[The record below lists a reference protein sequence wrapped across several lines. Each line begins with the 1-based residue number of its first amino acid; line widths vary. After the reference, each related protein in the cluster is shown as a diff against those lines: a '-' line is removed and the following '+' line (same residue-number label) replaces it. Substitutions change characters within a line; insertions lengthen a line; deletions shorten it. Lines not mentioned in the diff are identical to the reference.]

1 MSNVTVQGACA
12 IETGEVTALR
22 PTPERTGDRRPGV
35 TVRLRLSAI
44 RPADSPR
51 GNGADAE
58 HVARLTAI
66 EGPLPPILV
75 DRRTLRV
82 IDGTHRLLAAAAA
95 GLTTIEAEFFDG
107 PAEEAFLRAVQANV
121 THGLPLSQEDR
132 RRAAARIVTSHP
144 HMSDRAIADV
154 SGLSAKTVAIVRR
167 ALGPS
172 TAQPAARIGRD
183 GRIHPLDKAAG
194 RHRAARLI
202 AENPDASLREIGRLA
217 GVSPA
222 TVSDVRKRLASGI
235 PPAGDPVPAAS
246 PAPGRAPAP
255 EPARV
260 PAAEPEPLDLGK
272 LIGNLLRDPALRTK
286 EDGRQLLRLLHHTAR
301 ERPDLCKLAT
311 VVPPH
316 CAEVVHGLARHY
328 AEMWLEF
335 AQQLG

>member
-1 MSNVTVQGACA
+1 MTAPGARTL
-12 IETGEVTALR
+12 EPGEVTALR
-22 PTPERTGDRRPGV
+22 TAPEYPGDRRTGA
-35 TVRLRLSAI
+35 TVRLPLSTL

-144 HMSDRAIADV
+144 HMSDRAIAGI
-154 SGLSAKTVAIVRR
+154 SGLSAKTVALVRR

-183 GRIHPLDKAAG
+183 GKIHPLDKAAG

-202 AENPDASLREIGRLA
+202 AENPSASLREIGRRA

-235 PPAGDPVPAAS
+235 PPAGDPVPAAA
-246 PAPGRAPAP
+246 PAAPCRTAAP
-255 EPARV
+255 EPA
-260 PAAEPEPLDLGK
+260 PAAEPAPPDLGE
-272 LIGNLLRDPALRTK
+272 LVSNLLRDPALRTK
-286 EDGRQLLRLLHHTAR
+286 EDGRQLLRLLHRNAR
-301 ERPDLCKLAT
+301 EQSDLSKLAT
-311 VVPPH
+311 CVPPH
-316 CAEVVHGLARHY
+316 CVDVVHGLARHY
-328 AEMWLEF
+328 AEMWLAF

>member
-1 MSNVTVQGACA
+1 MTAQGAWTL
-12 IETGEVTALR
+12 EPGEVTTLR
-22 PTPERTGDRRPGV
+22 TAPEYPGNRRRGA
-35 TVRLRLSAI
+35 TVRLPLSAL

-51 GNGADAE
+51 GSGADAE

-95 GLTTIEAEFFDG
+95 GLTTIEAEYFDG
-107 PAEEAFLRAVQANV
+107 PAEEAFLQAVQANV

-144 HMSDRAIADV
+144 HMSDRAIADI

-167 ALGPS
+167 TLGPS
-172 TAQPAARIGRD
+172 TAQPTARIGRD
-183 GRIHPLDKAAG
+183 GKIHPLDKAAG

-202 AENPDASLREIGRLA
+202 AENPGASLREIGRLA

-235 PPAGDPVPAAS
+235 PVAGDPVPAA
-246 PAPGRAPAP
+246 APAP
-255 EPARV
+255 CRTP
-260 PAAEPEPLDLGK
+260 EPEPVPETEPAPPDLGK
-272 LIGNLLRDPALRTK
+272 LVGNLLRDPSLRTK
-286 EDGRQLLRLLHHTAR
+286 EDGRQLLRLLHRNAR
-301 ERPDLCKLAT
+301 EQSDLSKLAT
-311 VVPPH
+311 CVPPH
-316 CAEVVHGLARHY
+316 CVEVVHGLARHY
-328 AEMWLEF
+328 AEMWLAF

>member
-1 MSNVTVQGACA
+1 MTAQGAWTL
-12 IETGEVTALR
+12 EPGEAAALR
-22 PTPERTGDRRPGV
+22 TAPECTGDHGPRA
-35 TVRLRLSAI
+35 TVRLPLSAI

-51 GNGADAE
+51 GNGADVE

-95 GLTTIEAEFFDG
+95 GLTMIEAEFFDG

-121 THGLPLSQEDR
+121 THGLPLSPEDR

-154 SGLSAKTVAIVRR
+154 AGLSAKTVAIVRR

-172 TAQPAARIGRD
+172 TSQPAARIGRD
-183 GRIHPLDKAAG
+183 GKIHPLDKAAG

-217 GVSPA
+217 GISPA

-235 PPAGDPVPAAS
+235 PPAGNPVPAAS
-246 PAPGRAPAP
+246 PAPLRTTAPVP
-255 EPARV
+255 V
-260 PAAEPEPLDLGK
+260 PAVEPVPPDLGK
-272 LIGNLLRDPALRTK
+272 VVGNLLRDPALRTK
-286 EDGRQLLRLLHHTAR
+286 EDGRHLLRLLHRNAL
-301 ERPDLCKLAT
+301 EQQDLSKLAT
-311 VVPPH
+311 IVPPH
-316 CAEVVHGLARHY
+316 CVELVHGLARHY

>member
-1 MSNVTVQGACA
+1 
-12 IETGEVTALR
+12 
-22 PTPERTGDRRPGV
+22 
-35 TVRLRLSAI
+35 LSAI

-51 GNGADAE
+51 GNGADVE

-95 GLTTIEAEFFDG
+95 GLTMIEAEFFDG
-107 PAEEAFLRAVQANV
+107 PEEEAFLRAVQANV
-121 THGLPLSQEDR
+121 THGLPLSPEDR

-172 TAQPAARIGRD
+172 TSQPAARIGRD
-183 GRIHPLDKAAG
+183 GKIHPLDKAAG

-217 GVSPA
+217 GISPA

-235 PPAGDPVPAAS
+235 PPAGNPVPAAS
-246 PAPGRAPAP
+246 PAPCRATAP
-255 EPARV
+255 VPV
-260 PAAEPEPLDLGK
+260 PAVEPVPPDLGK
-272 LIGNLLRDPALRTK
+272 VVGNLLRDPALRTK
-286 EDGRQLLRLLHHTAR
+286 EDGRHLLRLLHRNAL
-301 ERPDLCKLAT
+301 EQQDLSKLAT
-311 VVPPH
+311 IVPPH
-316 CAEVVHGLARHY
+316 CVELVHGLARHY